1 MSDVSWYLLTLLAR
15 RSLAPQLLLL
25 VVPGQNKSVNVA
37 CWLLLLKML
46 LQAQL
51 QDRFIVRTEADERA
65 ELLGL
70 RHISGCSVLRLVVT
84 G

>member
-25 VVPGQNKSVNVA
+25 VVPGQNKPVHIAS
-37 CWLLLLKML
+37 LLLLLMML

-51 QDRFIVRTEADERA
+51 QDRFIVRTETDERA

-70 RHISGCSVLRLVVT
+70 CHISGRSVLRLVVA